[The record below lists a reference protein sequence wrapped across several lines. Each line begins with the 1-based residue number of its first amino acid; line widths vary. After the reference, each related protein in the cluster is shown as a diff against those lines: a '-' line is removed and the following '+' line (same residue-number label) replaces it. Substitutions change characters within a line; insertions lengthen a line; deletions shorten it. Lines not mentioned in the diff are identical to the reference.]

1 MCEEPFAEGKETIE
15 KLKAEKF
22 DAIFVEQLFPQGN
35 ALGHLLGIDVHFMI
49 SSCPMQEHITTL
61 FGIPNPTG
69 WVPSIGKLEIS
80 DKMSFFERAQ
90 NELEHIILD
99 ASYKRFY
106 DVTTEIFQSLYGPS
120 FPDVK
125 DIIREKT
132 PLMFVAV
139 DEFIDF
145 PRPILHN
152 IIYIGGL
159 GMKISANE
167 TLSEPFES
175 EMKKGNKGVVFF
187 SLGSNVDS
195 TNLPE
200 IVKKNLIDA
209 FATFSD
215 YHFIIKLEASDDYGI
230 KYAKSK
236 QNIFVTHWVPQS
248 LLLQHPRLKLFF
260 THGGYNSLMEVA
272 NSGKPTLLMPMM
284 LDQTRN
290 GHIAE
295 RNGWGKVLN
304 KMELLK
310 GNEKLV
316 EILGDMLSNEK

>member
-1 MCEEPFAEGKETIE
+1 MISNGRIADSLALAGHDVTLLNVETIIPMSAFETTKYAKIVTIGTISNITAESGKNVRKGMDETLYAETGLFHSYTSFTGIIEVLKFMMKKPFAEGKETIE

-49 SSCPMQEHITTL
+49 SSCPMQEHITAL

-80 DKMSFFERAQ
+80 DKMTFFERAQ
-90 NELEHIILD
+90 NELEHIFLD

-106 DVTTEIFQSLYGPS
+106 AVTTEIFQSLYGPS

-152 IIYIGGL
+152 IIYI
-159 GMKISANE
+159 E
-167 TLSEPFES
+167 
-175 EMKKGNKGVVFF
+175 V
-187 SLGSNVDS
+187 
-195 TNLPE
+195 
-200 IVKKNLIDA
+200 
-209 FATFSD
+209 
-215 YHFIIKLEASDDYGI
+215 LE
-230 KYAKSK
+230 
-236 QNIFVTHWVPQS
+236 
-248 LLLQHPRLKLFF
+248 
-260 THGGYNSLMEVA
+260 
-272 NSGKPTLLMPMM
+272 
-284 LDQTRN
+284 
-290 GHIAE
+290 
-295 RNGWGKVLN
+295 
-304 KMELLK
+304 
-310 GNEKLV
+310 
-316 EILGDMLSNEK
+316 